1 MTLTLRPTG
10 LAAPVDGDHK
20 DFIVMSGEFALGRIY
35 EECGARPEL
44 RWYWAIN
51 GVHAGPTVKR
61 KDGRTRSLGAVCRQ
75 LAEVAGMGRIEA
87 SRVDASSIPAGSKS
101 TNNLWGKLTRRRA
114 ADAKRR
120 RALELLADSADGCT
134 EAIMVAHGF
143 TVDMLVEL
151 INAGLATASAD
162 ARSPADT
169 RWRYPRAD
177 HGGGRRALAARSEKR
192 R

>member
-1 MTLTLRPTG
+1 
-10 LAAPVDGDHK
+10 
-20 DFIVMSGEFALGRIY
+20 
-35 EECGARPEL
+35 
-44 RWYWAIN
+44 
-51 GVHAGPTVKR
+51 
-61 KDGRTRSLGAVCRQ
+61 
-75 LAEVAGMGRIEA
+75 MGRIEG

-177 HGGGRRALAARSEKR
+177 HGGGPAGARRTKRYSEAKFKKTQKAQQAKGCRLMSEYVAAGHAVRAKTARLGELRPAKEAADKKAGSKVVTKNKQRRAGSV
-192 R
+192 

>member
-1 MTLTLRPTG
+1 
-10 LAAPVDGDHK
+10 
-20 DFIVMSGEFALGRIY
+20 
-35 EECGARPEL
+35 
-44 RWYWAIN
+44 
-51 GVHAGPTVKR
+51 
-61 KDGRTRSLGAVCRQ
+61 
-75 LAEVAGMGRIEA
+75 MGRIEG